1 MRVGNRLKTALLVL
15 GLRKLRDGLGRR
27 SPFLW
32 LVLTP
37 LLTAPLSAVLIYR
50 FAQELDAQSLGLPT
64 TSILWDGPQATLY
77 YYDFWP
83 TWLLL
88 TAAGLPNLLVAL
100 WFFHPN
106 GYMKVAAG
114 AALVMAVLRTFVV
127 VLVFFAISQTNVISH
142 NGELLM
148 RIALEA
154 KGLLGGPGDH
164 SPEFAKMRML
174 LTLWLYGAYMW
185 AACLALWGLWNLV
198 MDRFL
203 PHLKPPRKR
212 QPGEPRAWGSFLER
226 R

>member
-1 MRVGNRLKTALLVL
+1 M
-15 GLRKLRDGLGRR
+15 DGDQGSGIAGAPRRWWGRLGRR

-37 LLTAPLSAVLIYR
+37 LLTAPLSAVLIYA
-50 FAQELDAQSLGLPT
+50 FAQELDAGSLGLPT
-64 TSILWDGPQATLY
+64 TRMEWDGPGATLY

-88 TAAGLPNLLVAL
+88 TVAGLPNLLVAL
-100 WFFHPN
+100 WFLHGS
-106 GYMKVAAG
+106 GYVRVAAG
-114 AALVMAVLRTFVV
+114 AALVMAILRTFVV
-127 VLVFFAISQTNVISH
+127 LLVFFATSQTDVISH
-142 NGELLM
+142 DGERLM
-148 RIALEA
+148 RVALEA
-154 KGLLGGPGDH
+154 KGGLANLGDH

-174 LTLWLYGAYMW
+174 LTLWLTGFYLW

-203 PHLKPPRKR
+203 PHLRPPRKR
-212 QPGEPRAWGSFLER
+212 QPGEPRGWGSFLKR